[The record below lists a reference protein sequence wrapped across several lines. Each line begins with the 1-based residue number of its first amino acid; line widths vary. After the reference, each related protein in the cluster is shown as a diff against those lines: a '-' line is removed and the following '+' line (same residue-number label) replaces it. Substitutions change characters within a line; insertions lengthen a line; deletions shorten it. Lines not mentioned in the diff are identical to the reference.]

1 MAEDAEYDPSQRRE
15 PALGKQLG
23 PGRFESPSIS
33 DSRRTDRLTASAA
46 ETGIEM
52 IDQRAVRSR

>member
-33 DSRRTDRLTASAA
+33 DPRRTDRLTASAA